1 MTPVLS
7 FRSRLALAHAA
18 AIVVVLALAA
28 LGGYWGLS
36 KAVHGQL
43 DAALF
48 ALAEAEIGMLVED
61 GGRPAAVHEAPH
73 GTAPPSF
80 VRLDRLIQIV
90 DAQGHPLARS
100 SNLGEAQLPTPGAL
114 MARLAAGETVFE
126 TLNGFGE
133 EPTRMV
139 SVPMPVPVIG
149 RTPWRAVQVAGSL
162 DDTIR
167 VVESAGVL
175 LLLLGVAL
183 FVALGTAGASLTNR
197 VFSAI
202 DDVVRHA
209 QRIGEAHLAERLAHP
224 GTRDEIGRLVDTL
237 NDMLARLDHSFEAQQ
252 RFTAD
257 ASHELRSPL
266 SRLRTEI
273 ELALRRPRTPA
284 EYQATLRSCMEEA
297 ERLTLL
303 VEELLVLARLDA
315 GQERGPTETVCLNEL
330 AQDAARRLDSTA
342 RQRQVH
348 IILEHAPRV
357 NAMVARGPAS
367 LVLANLLDNA
377 LKFSPAGSSVTL
389 RVAAVGAHAV
399 VSVAD
404 TGPGLQADELPH
416 LFDRF
421 YRGTAARASGVPG
434 VGLGLALSQAIVHA
448 HGGSIEAS
456 SPASGGATFSI
467 RLPLAGDRPSSQ
479 TAHAS

>member
-1 MTPVLS
+1 MLS

-48 ALAEAEIGMLVED
+48 ALAETEIGMLAED
-61 GGRPAAVHEAPH
+61 GGRPAAVHEAPR

-114 MARLAAGETVFE
+114 MARLATGETVFE

-139 SVPMPVPVIG
+139 SVPVPG
-149 RTPWRAVQVAGSL
+149 RAPWRAVQVAGSL

-167 VVESAGVL
+167 VMESAGVL
-175 LLLLGVAL
+175 LLLLGIAL

-209 QRIGEAHLAERLAHP
+209 QRIGEAHLTERLAHP
-224 GTRDEIGRLVDTL
+224 GPHDEIGRLVDTL

-266 SRLRTEI
+266 SRLRIEI
-273 ELALRRPRTPA
+273 ELALRRPRAPT
-284 EYQATLRSCMEEA
+284 EYEATLRSCLEEA

-303 VEELLVLARLDA
+303 VDELLVLARLDA

-342 RQRQVH
+342 RQRQVR
-348 IILEHAPRV
+348 INLEHAL
-357 NAMVARGPAS
+357 VARGPAS

-389 RVAAVGAHAV
+389 RVAAVGLQAV

-421 YRGTAARASGVPG
+421 YRGAAARASGVPG